1 MFKVTRFKGSL
12 GHVYQGGPKQ
22 TFNYN
27 SNTTIWKQNLN
38 EKQKK
43 YHVGEVSILDKNIQ
57 TEAKSIPLSTHIR
70 DRSLTW
76 FGAVTSIKRGG
87 VKPVSNKFN
96 HNINKTKPGS
106 VENMTTAN
114 NMIDIKSSI
123 LLLVVSDE
131 FLK

>member
-1 MFKVTRFKGSL
+1 MKNKKS
-12 GHVYQGGPKQ
+12 
-22 TFNYN
+22 
-27 SNTTIWKQNLN
+27 TT
-38 EKQKK
+38 
-43 YHVGEVSILDKNIQ
+43 VGEVSILNKNIQ
-57 TEAKSIPLSTHIR
+57 TEAKSIPLNTHIR
-70 DRSLTW
+70 DRSLSW
-76 FGAVTSIKRGG
+76 FDVVTLIKRGG

-114 NMIDIKSSI
+114 NMIDIKSNI